1 VHVAVV
7 YQPDGTISGYRDGKP
22 YGRTYLKA
30 PAALF
35 EAEASQILL
44 GCRHGDPTGNKG
56 LTGRIFR
63 ARLYERALTPE
74 VIAKTALIESSSV
87 TKADIIASLTA
98 EQRSK
103 LSKLNPR
110 RKQQASHL
118 ESLRTSAGDDPTLQA
133 WTSLAQ
139 SLINL
144 KEFIYLK

>member
-1 VHVAVV
+1 M
-7 YQPDGTISGYRDGKP
+7 
-22 YGRTYLKA
+22 
-30 PAALF
+30 LF
-35 EAEASQILL
+35 RSL
-44 GCRHGDPTGNKG
+44 GCRHGSPAGNKG

-74 VIAKTALIESSSV
+74 EIAKTALIESSSV

-103 LSKLNPR
+103 LSKLTPR

-118 ESLRTSAGDDPTLQA
+118 ESLHTTASDDPELQA

-139 SLINL
+139 SFINL
-144 KEFIYLK
+144 KEFIYLQ